1 SHKSHRA
8 RAHRRRK
15 GLGGGEEGGGGGG
28 GGRASHAA
36 GAARHSRA
44 GEHSGLGPPAPARW
58 RASENS
64 RWRTAATTL
73 GGPPEGGRQVGRASS
88 EGSEGLPP
96 QKAWKPSE
104 KPSKPSPKLRR
115 CLNRPAL
122 SLHPWAR
129 RRRSSAQ
136 PSCSG
141 SGAIFIRSSMRRMV
155 IAASVANFSDL
166 SLETMGSR
174 TPAATESRTPPL
186 VRSSP
191 YHL

>member
-1 SHKSHRA
+1 SQDREPSRAPHRSQ
-8 RAHRRRK
+8 RRR
-15 GLGGGEEGGGGGG
+15 GRQLLEEEEEEEEEEEQVTQPGPLGTPGRGSTPGSALLLRLGGV
-28 GGRASHAA
+28 
-36 GAARHSRA
+36 
-44 GEHSGLGPPAPARW
+44 LQK
-58 RASENS
+58 
-64 RWRTAATTL
+64 TL
-73 GGPPEGGRQVGRASS
+73 GGALQRPRWAARPRGAGRWGGPPR
-88 EGSEGLPP
+88 
-96 QKAWKPSE
+96 
-104 KPSKPSPKLRR
+104 KLRR

>member
-1 SHKSHRA
+1 FAGPRTFPRA
-8 RAHRRRK
+8 ASLAKTEGKAAPR
-15 GLGGGEEGGGGGG
+15 GGGGGGG

-73 GGPPEGGRQVGRASS
+73 GGPPEGGRQ
-88 EGSEGLPP
+88 
-96 QKAWKPSE
+96 
-104 KPSKPSPKLRR
+104 PSKPSPKLRR